1 MLAPKRRQ
9 LAASLAIVTL
19 LIATLA
25 CNTFSSAN
33 PLVGTA
39 QAVATQADELGDLAG
54 TAQALAT
61 DVNLEDLAK
70 TAEAV
75 ATEVNVDDLAATAQ
89 ALATEAS
96 SNDLLATAQAAAT
109 SVAGGELPPNI
120 PLPDVQ
126 TENLFTMEGIVSYS
140 TPASFSEIVDF
151 YKEAMLTE
159 GWEFVANGSIETQ
172 GASIL
177 NYTRSDRDLIMTISE
192 DTATKATFVQI
203 IITNK

>member
-1 MLAPKRRQ
+1 MSVTKRRQ
-9 LAASLAIVTL
+9 LAASLAIVAL

-33 PLVGTA
+33 PLVATA

-61 DVNLEDLAK
+61 EVNLEDLAK

-109 SVAGGELPPNI
+109 SAAGGELPPNI
-120 PLPDVQ
+120 PLPDVK

>member
-1 MLAPKRRQ
+1 MSVTKRRQ
-9 LAASLAIVTL
+9 LTASLAIVAL

-25 CNTFSSAN
+25 CNTFTSAN
-33 PLVGTA
+33 PLVATA

-75 ATEVNVDDLAATAQ
+75 ATEVNVADLAATAQ
-89 ALATEAS
+89 AAATDANLGDLA
-96 SNDLLATAQAAAT
+96 ATAQAAAT

-120 PLPDVQ
+120 PLPDVK
-126 TENLFTMEGIVSYS
+126 TENLFTMEGIVSFS
-140 TPASFSEIVDF
+140 TPASFTEVLDF

>member
-1 MLAPKRRQ
+1 MLATKRRQ
-9 LAASLAIVTL
+9 LIIALAAIAL
-19 LIATLA
+19 LVATLA

-61 DVNLEDLAK
+61 EVNLEDLAA

-75 ATEVNVDDLAATAQ
+75 ATEVNLDDLAATAQ
-89 ALATEAS
+89 AVATEA
-96 SNDLLATAQAAAT
+96 NAGDLVATAQAAAT
-109 SVAGGELPPNI
+109 SAAGGELPPNI

-140 TPASFSEIVDF
+140 TPAAFDEIVTF

-159 GWEFVANGSIETQ
+159 GWEFVANGSVETQ

-192 DTATKATFVQI
+192 DTATKTTFVQI